1 MLSKAIGLALLCATL
16 PVCAQEAPQAEEK
29 WGSYT
34 PNFGFKVVDTDKG
47 DMSVSIYTY
56 IRYLNQTDLDPTY
69 TDAFGNV
76 KTIQRRQDFQIQK
89 VQIKFLGW
97 LLNPKFRYFL
107 YAWTANTSQGQGAQV
122 VLAGNLNYTFNDYL
136 TLAAGITSLP
146 GVRTTEGTFPFWL
159 QVDARMI
166 ADEFF
171 RPSYT
176 AGVWARGKITDT
188 LSYQIMLGNNLST
201 LGVSAAQLD
210 NRTDTVASALVW
222 EPRGDFGLGFGDFE
236 DHQQLALRLAAHYTS
251 STEDKQSQP
260 NTDDFENTQIR
271 LSDGTVIFTPD
282 LFGPGITVERLFFQ
296 MANADVGIKYHGWSV
311 DVGYYSRW
319 LSKFRGPGTETL
331 PRRFDQGIQAQVAT
345 MVIPKTLQVYVS
357 GSRID
362 GEFGNPWDARIG
374 VNWLPLHNK
383 VIRWNFETMYL
394 DHSPVGATAYP
405 YAVGGTGTV
414 FYTSFEM
421 AL

>member
-1 MLSKAIGLALLCATL
+1 VWSKAFGLALLCAAL
-16 PVCAQEAPQAEEK
+16 PAFADDAK
-29 WGSYT
+29 WGNYT
-34 PNFGFKVVDTDKG
+34 PNFGYKVVDTDKG

-76 KTIQRRQDFQIQK
+76 KTIQRRQDFQLQK

-122 VLAGNLNYTFNDYL
+122 VLAGNLNYTFNDHL
-136 TLAAGITSLP
+136 TLSAGITSLP
-146 GVRTTEGTFPFWL
+146 GVRTTEGNFPFWL

-176 AGVWARGKITDT
+176 TGVWARGKITDT

-210 NRTDTVASALVW
+210 NRTDTVSSVLAW

-271 LSDGTVIFTPD
+271 LSDGTVIFTPN
-282 LFGPGITVERLFFQ
+282 LFGPGITIERLFLQ
-296 MANADVGIKYHGWSV
+296 MANADAGIKYRGWSV
-311 DVGYYSRW
+311 DAGYYARW
-319 LSKFRGPGTETL
+319 LSKFRGTGTQAL
-331 PRRFDQGIQAQVAT
+331 PRRFDEGFQVQIAK
-345 MVIPKTLQVYVS
+345 MVIPKTLQLYVS

-362 GEFGNPWDARIG
+362 GEFGNPWDARVG
-374 VNWLPLHNK
+374 VNWLPLQNK
-383 VIRWNFETMYL
+383 VLRWNFETMYL

-405 YAVGGTGTV
+405 YAVGGTGIV